1 MNHQGCLQVG
11 ENLMGVVSKLNS
23 PMAAMVLLIL
33 AVAFAALTL
42 AASISGALTSAAV
55 SAAGFI
61 GIIFI
66 LFMIRVVG
74 GQS

>member
-1 MNHQGCLQVG
+1 
-11 ENLMGVVSKLNS
+11 MGVVSRLNS

-66 LFMIRVVG
+66 LYMIRVVG
-74 GQS
+74 GKN

>member
-1 MNHQGCLQVG
+1 
-11 ENLMGVVSKLNS
+11 MGVVSKLNS

-74 GQS
+74 GSK